1 MFMLPSIEIHPGL
14 LVGVKFR
21 DSHHTAATR
30 SRGGLDGYQSRARDR
45 RPLAVPAEREKIR
58 LGGGP
63 RRRALGGAKCNG
75 EIIDAKKARETML
88 LLDTQRL
95 ILRPFQDSDLEP
107 FVAYRSD
114 PDVARYQ
121 SGELP
126 YTKEQAAAFL
136 QRQKRGQ
143 PGSQGEWYQ
152 LAIERKQHA
161 GLIGDCAFHVL
172 AHDARQAEIGF
183 SLARQYQRQGY
194 ATEAVLRL
202 LEYLFGGLSRARSAS
217 WRDFERTER
226 EP

>member
-1 MFMLPSIEIHPGL
+1 
-14 LVGVKFR
+14 
-21 DSHHTAATR
+21 
-30 SRGGLDGYQSRARDR
+30 
-45 RPLAVPAEREKIR
+45 
-58 LGGGP
+58 
-63 RRRALGGAKCNG
+63 
-75 EIIDAKKARETML
+75 ML

-121 SGELP
+121 SWELP

-136 QRQKRGQ
+136 QRQKRVQ

-152 LAIERKQHA
+152 LAIERKQQA

-194 ATEAVLRL
+194 ATEAVLCL
-202 LEYLFGGLSRARSAS
+202 LEYLFGGLGLHRVTATCDAENHASAQLLERIGMRCEGRFIENIWFKGAWGSEHLYAVLHREWSRQGETKRQRIAPGSGV
-217 WRDFERTER
+217 
-226 EP
+226 